1 MAVRR
6 WLALLVDLK
15 RSYPHSVSIMVDK
28 GVECLVGRPPM
39 LRFDRISDFIHNVLV
54 VLFKNRER
62 LFEQFKRSHSS
73 DRATIILF

>member
-1 MAVRR
+1 MA
-6 WLALLVDLK
+6 
-15 RSYPHSVSIMVDK
+15 DK
-28 GVECLVGRPPM
+28 GVECLVRRPPM
-39 LRFDRISDFIHNVLV
+39 LRFDRIGDFIHNVLV